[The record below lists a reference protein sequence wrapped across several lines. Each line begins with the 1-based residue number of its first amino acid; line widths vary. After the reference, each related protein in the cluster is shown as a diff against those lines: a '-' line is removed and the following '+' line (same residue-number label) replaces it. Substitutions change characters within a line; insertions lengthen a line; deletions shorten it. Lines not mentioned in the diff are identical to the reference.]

1 MIKQSQ
7 DKRNLEYLTIN
18 IKHGFTAE
26 KIAMLALTWVSY
38 DEEKVDEL
46 LKSNSYSN
54 IIKLAKEQII
64 DCGAGAYSERFSS
77 ACEYGHVTEHDCEKL
92 SQNLVDLSKGQLE
105 WKS

>member
-38 DEEKVDEL
+38 DEKKVDEL

-64 DCGAGAYSERFSS
+64 DCGTSQYQERFCD
-77 ACEYGHVTEHDCEKL
+77 ACEYGHVTEYDCEKL
-92 SQNLVDLSKGQLE
+92 SQMLVDLSKGQLE
-105 WKS
+105 WK

>member
-1 MIKQSQ
+1 MIKQSR
-7 DKRNLEYLTIN
+7 DKRNLEYFTIN

-26 KIAMLALTWVSY
+26 KIAMLALTYCSH
-38 DEEKVDEL
+38 DEKKVDEI

-54 IIKLAKEQII
+54 IIKIAKDQIL
-64 DCGAGAYSERFSS
+64 DFGESTYQERFFD
-77 ACEYGHVTEHDCEKL
+77 ACEIGKVTEYDCEKL